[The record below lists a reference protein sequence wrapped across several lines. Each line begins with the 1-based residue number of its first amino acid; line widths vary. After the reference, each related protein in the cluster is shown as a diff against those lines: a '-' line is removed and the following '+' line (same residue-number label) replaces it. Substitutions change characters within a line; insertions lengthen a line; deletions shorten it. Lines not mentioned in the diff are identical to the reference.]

1 MGLRCVWS
9 DFRNSLMRGTPLGR
23 NILRAMS
30 IISEWLQMQN
40 RVCKKS
46 LPEVD
51 LQLVLLTSVDD
62 LVLDLQNLSLLD
74 GLKEALLGSGRHL
87 DGHLPLEGALRR
99 RGEEEENRQQR
110 EDERFVHD
118 VRKADEEK
126 MVSVNVSYGS

>member
-1 MGLRCVWS
+1 
-9 DFRNSLMRGTPLGR
+9 
-23 NILRAMS
+23 
-30 IISEWLQMQN
+30 MQN
-40 RVCKKS
+40 RERKKS

-62 LVLDLQNLSLLD
+62 LVLDLQDLSLLD

-110 EDERFVHD
+110 EDKRFVHD